1 MSIYSETHGR
11 GSKDIV
17 LIHGWG
23 MSGNVWEPVTDILC
37 HNYRITILDLPGYGR
52 SAQFVLPQYTLE
64 SLADELVSLVPPGA
78 TVLGWSLGGM
88 IAMQMALRYPNAFD
102 RLILVAT
109 SPQFQLSADWPHA
122 VDTRILENFA
132 SELATSYKDTI
143 QQFLAI
149 QALGSEHA
157 REEIRLLRDKVFRD
171 GEPDPNALR
180 QSLRILQTAN
190 LRDKMQDIAMDTLI
204 ICGERDR
211 LVPIAAAK
219 RLAQSIEH
227 CQLRI
232 IKGASHAPFIS
243 HQEAFIQALEA
254 FLAETL

>member
-1 MSIYSETHGR
+1 MSIYKETLGR
-11 GSKDIV
+11 RGKDIV

-23 MSGNVWEPVTDILC
+23 MSGNVWESLADKLSVNHRVTIVDQ
-37 HNYRITILDLPGYGR
+37 PGYGR
-52 SAQFVLPQYTLE
+52 SAQHLLPHYTLQ
-64 SLADELVSLVPPGA
+64 SLADELVSIVPHGA

-102 RLILVAT
+102 NLILVAT
-109 SPQFQLSADWPHA
+109 SAQFQHSDDWPHA

-132 SELATSYKDTI
+132 NELATSYRDTI

-157 REEIRLLRDKVFRD
+157 REEIRLLRGKVFRD

-180 QSLRILQTAN
+180 QGLNILQTAN
-190 LRDKMQDIAMDTLI
+190 LRNQVHDMAMNTLI
-204 ICGERDR
+204 IGGERDR
-211 LVPIAAAK
+211 LVPVTAAQL
-219 RLAQSIEH
+219 LAQSITN

-243 HQEAFIQALEA
+243 HQAVFIHAVEE
-254 FLAETL
+254 FLAET